1 MRCELGH
8 AAGHSG
14 RTYKR
19 YILMVEVGV
28 TDRSRLFEPDRSQP
42 RVWSSRFIELAGSA
56 KDFPYPPEPPAAEPA
71 PDLD

>member
-1 MRCELGH
+1 
-8 AAGHSG
+8 
-14 RTYKR
+14 
-19 YILMVEVGV
+19 MVEVGV
-28 TDRSRLFEPDRSQP
+28 TDRSKLFEPDRSQP